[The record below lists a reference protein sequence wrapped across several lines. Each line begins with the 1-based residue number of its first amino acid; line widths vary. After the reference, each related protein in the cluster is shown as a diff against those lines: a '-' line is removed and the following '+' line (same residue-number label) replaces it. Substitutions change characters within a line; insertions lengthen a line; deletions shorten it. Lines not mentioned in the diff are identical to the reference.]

1 MTSASYRVQ
10 ILTQLLEDHA
20 ISQIVFS
27 PGSRNAPLVIGFNS
41 TDYFQKKVIVDER
54 SAGFYAL
61 GIGQQT
67 QHPVVVC
74 STSGSATL
82 NYAPALAEAYY
93 QKIPL
98 IVLTADRPPE
108 WIDHG
113 EGQSIRQQNIYA
125 NYIEKSYQLPM
136 LDHPDAL
143 WQTGVIINE
152 AIQTARIKSKPV
164 HINFPFREPLYKTV
178 PQPTKSVRKI
188 DYVLPNKTLDQTQL
202 EDLLINWKKF
212 NKKMIICGSL
222 FPNNSLN
229 DLLNSLENSQD
240 VCVLTES
247 TSNIYGDNFISCI
260 DRTLE
265 RIYGKPE
272 FLPELVITIGNSIIS
287 KKLKTLLREYNPVQ
301 HWHIEN
307 TNRAQDVFSSLTTFI
322 PAEPIEFF
330 TSFTPLLHKETIEKK
345 FSLLWLNES
354 KKALKN
360 HIEFYNKC
368 PWSDLKS
375 HYTIQEHLID
385 NYIIQMGNSTSVR
398 YIQLFDT
405 KRNLRYFGNRGVSGI
420 EGSTSTA
427 IGSASVSKL
436 KNILI
441 TGDLSFIYDRNG
453 LWLSNIPQNLKLF
466 VINNQGGGIFK
477 IIPGPNKTPYLNEY
491 FETQHEL
498 SLKNIAATHHLNY
511 HCVENE
517 KQANKIIP
525 EVLNSNKTE
534 IVEFFTGE
542 AENETILYDY
552 FKTIKN

>member
-10 ILTQLLEDHA
+10 ILTQLLEDHG

-82 NYAPALAEAYY
+82 NYAPAIAEAYY

-188 DYVLPNKTLDQTQL
+188 DYVLPNKTLDQNQL

-229 DLLNSLENSQD
+229 DLLNSLENAQD

-330 TSFTPLLHKETIEKK
+330 TSFTPQLHNEIIEKK

-360 HIEFYNKC
+360 HIEFYNQC
-368 PWSDLKS
+368 PWSDLKA
-375 HYTIQEHLID
+375 HYTIQEYLID
-385 NYIIQMGNSTSVR
+385 NYNIQMGNSTSVR

-427 IGSASVSKL
+427 IGSASVSEL

-491 FETQHEL
+491 FETKHEL

>member
-10 ILTQLLEDHA
+10 ILTQLLEDHG

-41 TDYFQKKVIVDER
+41 SDYFQKKVIVDER

-82 NYAPALAEAYY
+82 NYAPAIAEAYY

-188 DYVLPNKTLDQTQL
+188 DYILPNKTLDHNQL

-307 TNRAQDVFSSLTTFI
+307 TNRAQDVFSSLTTFV

-330 TSFTPLLHKETIEKK
+330 TSFTPLLNKETIEKK
-345 FSLLWLNES
+345 FTLLWLNES

-368 PWSDLKS
+368 PWSDLKA
-375 HYTIQEHLID
+375 HYTIQEYLID

-491 FETQHEL
+491 FETKHEL